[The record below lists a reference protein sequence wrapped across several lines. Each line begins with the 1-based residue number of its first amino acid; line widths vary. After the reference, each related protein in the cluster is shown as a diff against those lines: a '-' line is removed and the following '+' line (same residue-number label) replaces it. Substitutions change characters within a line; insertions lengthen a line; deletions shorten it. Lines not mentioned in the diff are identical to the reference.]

1 MNSTPNEETS
11 TATSQGPGQR
21 LRQARENINMPLDE
35 VAKKL
40 RLSRV
45 QVVAIEKDDYSYVT
59 ALAYA
64 KGHLRMYAS
73 LVGLPSYEILKAF
86 DALGLQGDTAA
97 IPRVLRTQS
106 IINEREKKS
115 APGSLRLVLVVTSI
129 VVLMAGL
136 YIWQMGRRHHE
147 LTSAPAA
154 SALAPAQTPV
164 AAQTTTAVVPTPPA
178 QAAATTPV
186 PITSLPNSA
195 GDQVVP
201 LTLPPDNNS
210 AVKSA
215 EDTKKL
221 NAEMPI
227 HRARPV
233 DQNTRAPEGSDNV
246 RE

>member
-11 TATSQGPGQR
+11 TAISQGPGQR

-115 APGSLRLVLVVTSI
+115 APGSLRLVLVVTSM
-129 VVLMAGL
+129 VVLIAGL

-147 LTSAPAA
+147 LTSASAPAS
-154 SALAPAQTPV
+154 SALAPV
-164 AAQTTTAVVPTPPA
+164 AAQTTTAVVQTPSA